1 MSDDDE
7 IYKCIRDN
15 EADVLISY
23 CGTRLSGLY
32 HYTDPYHAVRN
43 MQQEGRL
50 LICKDCRK
58 KVNEIMRGE

>member
-1 MSDDDE
+1 MDDDE

-23 CGTRLSGLY
+23 CGTRLSGIW
-32 HYTDPYHAVRN
+32 HYMDPDHAVRN
-43 MQQEGRL
+43 RQQEGRL

-58 KVNEIMRGE
+58 KVNEIMKGE